1 MKTTLLVLFV
11 VLLWSPTNVRGQS
24 SEMINKMKKQIL
36 IDKFFIPQKSL
47 EEFNQ
52 RMTYNRNFIKNLP
65 GFIKDE
71 VFVQTTEDGSLT
83 VITVATWE
91 NQESLT
97 KAKDVVQN
105 EYKRI
110 GFNPVEF
117 YQRLNIKMERGL
129 FYHMDD

>member
-1 MKTTLLVLFV
+1 MKKTFYILFV
-11 VLLWSPTNVRGQS
+11 ALLLFTTNFKGQS
-24 SEMINKMKKQIL
+24 NENSNKMKKQIL
-36 IDKFFIPQKSL
+36 IDKFFIPKNSV

-52 RMTYNRNFIKNLP
+52 RMKYNRNFIKNLH

-71 VFVQTTEDGSLT
+71 VFVQTAEDGSLT

-97 KAKDVVQN
+97 KAREVVQN

-129 FYHMDD
+129 FHTMED

>member
-1 MKTTLLVLFV
+1 MKTTFYSLFV
-11 VLLWSPTNVRGQS
+11 ALLFTTNVDGQS
-24 SEMINKMKKQIL
+24 NEINNKMKKQIL
-36 IDKFFIPQKSL
+36 IDKFFIPENSV

-52 RMTYNRNFIKNLP
+52 RMKYNRDFIKNIP

-71 VFVQTTEDGSLT
+71 VFVQTVEDGSLI

-97 KAKDVVQN
+97 RARDVVQN

-117 YQRLNIKMERGL
+117 YQRLNIKMERGV
-129 FYHMDD
+129 FQNMED

>member
-1 MKTTLLVLFV
+1 MKTTLYSLFV
-11 VLLWSPTNVRGQS
+11 ALLFTTNVKAQS
-24 SEMINKMKKQIL
+24 KESSNKMKKQIL
-36 IDKFFIPQKSL
+36 IDKFFIPKNSI

-52 RMTYNRNFIKNLP
+52 RMKYNRDFIKNLP

-71 VFVQTTEDGSLT
+71 VFAQTAEDGSLT

-91 NQESLT
+91 NRESLT
-97 KAKDVVQN
+97 RARDVVQN

-129 FYHMDD
+129 FQNMED

>member
-129 FYHMDD
+129 FHHMDD

>member
-1 MKTTLLVLFV
+1 MLLCCCLQQ
-11 VLLWSPTNVRGQS
+11 SNKGQS
-24 SEMINKMKKQIL
+24 KENSNKMKKQIL
-36 IDKFFIPQKSL
+36 IDKFFIPKNSI

-52 RMTYNRNFIKNLP
+52 RMKYNRDFIKNLP

-71 VFVQTTEDGSLT
+71 VFVQTAEDGSLT

-91 NQESLT
+91 NQERLT
-97 KAKDVVQN
+97 RARDVVQN

-129 FYHMDD
+129 FQDMED

>member
-24 SEMINKMKKQIL
+24 YEMINKMKKQIL

-52 RMTYNRNFIKNLP
+52 RLTYNRNFIKNLP

-129 FYHMDD
+129 FHHMDD